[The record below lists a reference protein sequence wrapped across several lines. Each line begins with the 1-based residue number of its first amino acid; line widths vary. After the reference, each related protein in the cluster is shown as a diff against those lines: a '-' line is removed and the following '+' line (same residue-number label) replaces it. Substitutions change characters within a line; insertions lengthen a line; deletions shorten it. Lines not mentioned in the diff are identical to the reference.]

1 MPDNIAHGRNRMTG
15 QRFGRVSCIVF
26 WACAVAVLVLSL
38 APATAPM
45 PSTGWDKTNHL
56 LAFAMLAFWAHG
68 AYPGRTAAV
77 LLGLLAYGGLIEAL
91 QAFTPDRS
99 AEWADLVADGAGLL
113 FGEMLARLM
122 WPWLTK
128 RLPVDGQRA

>member
-1 MPDNIAHGRNRMTG
+1 MTG
-15 QRFGRVSCIVF
+15 QQFARVSRIAF
-26 WACAVAVLVLSL
+26 WTCAVAVLVLSL

-68 AYPGRTAAV
+68 AYPGRTSAV

-91 QAFTPDRS
+91 QALTPDRS
-99 AEWADLVADGAGLL
+99 AEWGDLLADSAGLV
-113 FGEMLARLM
+113 FGEMLARLVR
-122 WPWLTK
+122 PWLAK
-128 RLPVDGQRA
+128 ELQR